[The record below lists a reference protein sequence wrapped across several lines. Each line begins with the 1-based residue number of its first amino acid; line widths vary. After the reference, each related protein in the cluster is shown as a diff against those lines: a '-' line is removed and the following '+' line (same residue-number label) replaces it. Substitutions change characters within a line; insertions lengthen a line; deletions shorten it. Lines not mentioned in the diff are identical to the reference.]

1 MPQLYLIG
9 NTNFILYIILNV
21 TVAQYPPRDCSR
33 AIADSREK
41 CPMLQTNT
49 LQNDG
54 SRLPPPIQMQL
65 NRQNTAGIGELIKF
79 ALVFIR
85 RQYLVIIFVTVLAG
99 AASLVY
105 LRLVSPAYTAQVQVL
120 FENPRAQ
127 FLQKQ
132 SLLSEPLLD
141 VTQIETQLQIIK
153 SQATAATVIKQ
164 LKLADHQDFREGRS
178 MQSWLMGWL
187 QRWRPDPSEGAP
199 PAPREQPSEATIA
212 SFLDRLSAGRVGYSH
227 VIEIAFTASDPALA
241 AEIANAIARAYI
253 NDQLEAKF
261 EATRTATSWL
271 QERLRSLG
279 EEALTAERGVEA
291 YKSQNNIVSPG
302 GKPIDEQQITELNTR
317 LATARAQ
324 SSEAAAK
331 LSRYEVLLGV
341 DPAKPSSI
349 GNLDAIGSD
358 AMNSPIITSLRQ
370 QYLELARREA
380 ELSARVGRD
389 HLAVVNVRNR
399 LREFR
404 VSILDEVKRLS
415 EISRSEAELAKQRQ
429 QEIEK
434 RLSVAIAQSRL
445 TNSAELTIRDLESRA
460 KSLRALYDTFL
471 QQYMGS
477 AQQETFPISETRVI
491 FPASAAQTKSK
502 PKAKVVL
509 SLGLL
514 GGLAL
519 GLLLGFVRD
528 VMDRVFRT
536 SSQLEAAL
544 DLPCLSLVPIQSLP
558 RQQRSAARP
567 QQAQEAPNQRILPSA
582 PDIHRAVV
590 SMPLSRYTEAIRSI
604 KIAIDHSP
612 AKTPNQV
619 IGVTS
624 ALPNEGKTTIAASVA
639 QLIGH
644 SGKKVIIV
652 DCDLRNPSLSARL
665 VPKAVDGIIEVLKGT
680 RSLEEAVWRDP
691 NTTLAVLPAVQRGSV
706 LHSSELLCDGSICR
720 LFDRL
725 RQSYDYIIVDLPP
738 LSPLVDVRVTA
749 PLIDCYV
756 LVVEWG
762 RTKIDVVQHA
772 LHTAPTISDSL
783 IGAVLNKTDIKAM
796 ARYDAHR
803 SDYYDDSHYVRYG
816 LSSS

>member
-1 MPQLYLIG
+1 
-9 NTNFILYIILNV
+9 
-21 TVAQYPPRDCSR
+21 
-33 AIADSREK
+33 
-41 CPMLQTNT
+41 MLQTNP
-49 LQNDG
+49 LQTDG
-54 SRLPPPIQMQL
+54 ARLPSTMQMRSD
-65 NRQNTAGIGELIKF
+65 RQDGAGIGELIKLG
-79 ALVFIR
+79 LVFVR
-85 RQYLVIIFVTVLAG
+85 RQYLVIIFTTVLAS
-99 AASLVY
+99 AASLIY
-105 LRLVSPAYTAQVQVL
+105 LRLVPPAYTAQVQVL

-132 SLLSEPLLD
+132 SLLSEPVVD

-153 SQATAATVIKQ
+153 SQATAAAVINQ
-164 LKLADHQDFREGRS
+164 LKLTNHPDFRETRPLP
-178 MQSWLMGWL
+178 SWLLGWL
-187 QRWRPDPSEGAP
+187 RRWRSNPSEAAQSAP
-199 PAPREQPSEATIA
+199 SEQPSEATMA
-212 SFLDRLSAGRVGYSH
+212 SFLDRLSAARVGYSR
-227 VIEIAFTASDPALA
+227 VIEINFTSSDPALA
-241 AEIANAIARAYI
+241 AEIANAIAKAYI

-261 EATRTATSWL
+261 EASRTATSWL
-271 QERLRSLG
+271 RERLRNLG
-279 EEALTAERGVEA
+279 EEALTAERAVDA

-331 LSRYEVLLGV
+331 LSRYETLLGT
-341 DPAKPSSI
+341 DPAKPSVI

-370 QYLELARREA
+370 QYLELTRREA

-389 HLAVVNVRNR
+389 HLAVVNIRNR
-399 LREFR
+399 MREYR

-434 RLSVAIAQSRL
+434 RLTVAIAQSRL

-477 AQQETFPISETRVI
+477 AQQETFPISETRII
-491 FPASAAQTKSK
+491 FPASAAQTKSR
-502 PKAKVVL
+502 PKTKVVL
-509 SLGLL
+509 GFGLL

-544 DLPCLSLVPIQSLP
+544 ELPCLSLVPILSLP
-558 RQQRSAARP
+558 RQQKPAARP
-567 QQAQEAPNQRILPSA
+567 QQTPEDLSQRILSTTPG
-582 PDIHRAVV
+582 IHRAVV
-590 SMPLSRYTEAIRSI
+590 GMPLSRYTEAIRSI
-604 KIAIDHSP
+604 KLAIDHSP
-612 AKTPNQV
+612 ANTSNQV
-619 IGVTS
+619 IGLTS
-624 ALPNEGKTTIAASVA
+624 ALPNEGKTTIAASLA

-644 SGKKVIIV
+644 CGKKVIIV
-652 DCDLRNPSLSARL
+652 DCDLRNPSLSASL
-665 VPKAVDGIIEVLKGT
+665 VPKAVDGIVEVMNGD
-680 RSLEEAVWRDP
+680 RSLEEVVWRDP
-691 NTTLAVLPAVQRGSV
+691 RTQLAVLPAVRRGPL
-706 LHSSELLCDGSICR
+706 LHSSEILSDSAICK

-725 RQSYDYIIVDLPP
+725 RQSYDYVIVDLPP

-796 ARYDAHR
+796 ARYDANR
-803 SDYYDDSHYVRYG
+803 SDYYDDSHYIRYG

>member
-1 MPQLYLIG
+1 
-9 NTNFILYIILNV
+9 
-21 TVAQYPPRDCSR
+21 
-33 AIADSREK
+33 
-41 CPMLQTNT
+41 MLQTNP
-49 LQNDG
+49 LQTDG
-54 SRLPPPIQMQL
+54 ARLPSPMQMQSG
-65 NRQNTAGIGELIKF
+65 QQDGAGLGELIKL
-79 ALVFIR
+79 ALVFVR
-85 RQYLVIIFVTVLAG
+85 RQYLVIIVTAALAA

-105 LRLVSPAYTAQVQVL
+105 LRLVPQSYTAQVQVL

-132 SLLSEPLLD
+132 SLLSEPIVD

-153 SQATAATVIKQ
+153 SQATAAAVINQ
-164 LKLADHQDFREGRS
+164 LKLGDHPDFKENQPL
-178 MQSWLMGWL
+178 QSWLPRWL
-187 QRWRPDPSEGAP
+187 KKWGANPSESTQSVASD
-199 PAPREQPSEATIA
+199 QPSEAVVA
-212 SFLDRLSAGRVGYSH
+212 SFLDRLSAGRVGYSR
-227 VIEIAFTASDPALA
+227 VIEVNFTSSDPALA
-241 AEIANAIARAYI
+241 AEIANAIAKAYI
-253 NDQLEAKF
+253 NDQLAAKF
-261 EATRTATSWL
+261 EASRTATSWL
-271 QERLRSLG
+271 QERLRNLG
-279 EEALTAERGVEA
+279 EEALTAERAVGA
-291 YKSQNNIVSPG
+291 YKTQNNIVSPG

-317 LATARAQ
+317 LVAARAQ
-324 SSEAAAK
+324 TSEAAAK
-331 LSRYEVLLGV
+331 LAGYEHALSS
-341 DPAKPSSI
+341 DPRLSSI
-349 GNLDAIGSD
+349 SPLDAIGPD
-358 AMNSPIITSLRQ
+358 AMNSQIITSLRQ

-389 HLAVVNVRNR
+389 HLAVVNIRNR
-399 LREFR
+399 MREFR
-404 VSILDEVKRLS
+404 NSMLEEVRRLAEVSRGEVQ
-415 EISRSEAELAKQRQ
+415 LAKQRQ
-429 QEIEK
+429 QEIEQQ
-434 RLSVAIAQSRL
+434 LSIAVSQSRL

-477 AQQETFPISETRVI
+477 TQQETFPISETRVI

-509 SLGLL
+509 SFGLL

-544 DLPCLSLVPIQSLP
+544 ELPCLSLVPIMSLP
-558 RQQRSAARP
+558 KQQRPAARL
-567 QQAQEAPNQRILPSA
+567 QQTQEDSTQRILSTA

-590 SMPLSRYTEAIRSI
+590 GMPLSRYTEAIRAI

-665 VPKAVDGIIEVLKGT
+665 VPKAVDGIIEVMNDG
-680 RSLEEAVWRDP
+680 RSLEEVVWRDP
-691 NTTLAVLPAVQRGSV
+691 RTNLAVLPAVQRGPV
-706 LHSSELLCDGSICR
+706 LHSSELLSDGSICK

-725 RQSYDYIIVDLPP
+725 RQSYDYVIVDLPP

-796 ARYDAHR
+796 ARYDTHR

>member
-1 MPQLYLIG
+1 
-9 NTNFILYIILNV
+9 
-21 TVAQYPPRDCSR
+21 
-33 AIADSREK
+33 
-41 CPMLQTNT
+41 MLQTNA
-49 LQNDG
+49 LPNDG
-54 SRLPPPIQMQL
+54 TRLPSTPQMQSD
-65 NRQNTAGIGELIKF
+65 RQNTGSIGDLIKL
-79 ALVFIR
+79 ALVFMR
-85 RQYLVIIFVTVLAG
+85 RQYLVVIFTTILAS
-99 AASLVY
+99 AASLIY
-105 LRLVSPAYTAQVQVL
+105 LRLVPPAYTAQVQVL

-132 SLLSEPLLD
+132 SLLAEPILD
-141 VTQIETQLQIIK
+141 VTEIETQLQIIK
-153 SQATAATVIKQ
+153 SQATAATVMKQ
-164 LKLADHQDFREGRS
+164 LKLADNQDFRESRPLP
-178 MQSWLMGWL
+178 SWLTGWL
-187 QRWRPDPSEGAP
+187 RRWRSDPLEGALP
-199 PAPREQPSEATIA
+199 PRPEQPSETAIA
-212 SFLDRLSAGRVGYSH
+212 NFLDRLSAGRVGYSH
-227 VIEIAFTASDPALA
+227 VIEIAFTSSDPALA
-241 AEIANAIARAYI
+241 ADIANAIAKAYI

-261 EATRTATSWL
+261 EATRTASSWL
-271 QERLRSLG
+271 RERLRSLG
-279 EEALTAERGVEA
+279 EEALTAERAVEA

-302 GKPIDEQQITELNTR
+302 GKSIDEQQITELNTR

-324 SSEAAAK
+324 SSEATAK
-331 LSRYEVLLGV
+331 LSRYEALLGA

-349 GNLDAIGSD
+349 ANLDAIGSD

-370 QYLELARREA
+370 QYLELVRREA

-389 HLAVVNVRNR
+389 HLAVVNIRNR
-399 LREFR
+399 QREFR

-429 QEIEK
+429 EEIEK

-460 KSLRALYDTFL
+460 KSLRGLYDTFL

-477 AQQETFPISETRVI
+477 TQQESFPISETRVI
-491 FPASAAQTKSK
+491 FPASAVQTKTK

-509 SLGLL
+509 GFGLL

-544 DLPCLSLVPIQSLP
+544 ELPCLSLVPILNLP
-558 RQQRSAARP
+558 RQQRPAARL
-567 QQAQEAPNQRILPSA
+567 QQTPEDSNQRILSTA

-590 SMPLSRYTEAIRSI
+590 GMPLSRYTEAIRAI

-652 DCDLRNPSLSARL
+652 DCDLRNPSLSAR
-665 VPKAVDGIIEVLKGT
+665 VAPKAVDGIIEVMNGG
-680 RSLEEAVWRDP
+680 RSLEEVIWRDP
-691 NTTLAVLPAVQRGSV
+691 KTTLSVLPATPRGPV
-706 LHSSELLCDGSICR
+706 LHSSELLADASICK

-725 RQSYDYIIVDLPP
+725 RQSYDYVVVDLPP

-772 LHTAPTISDSL
+772 LHTAPTISDAL

-796 ARYDAHR
+796 AQYDTYR
-803 SDYYDDSHYVRYG
+803 SDYYDDSHYLRYG